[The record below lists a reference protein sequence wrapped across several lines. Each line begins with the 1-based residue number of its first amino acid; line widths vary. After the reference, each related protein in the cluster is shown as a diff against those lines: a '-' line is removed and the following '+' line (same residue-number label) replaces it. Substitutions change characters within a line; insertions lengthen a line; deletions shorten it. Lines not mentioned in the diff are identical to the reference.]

1 MFRHLGSVVAK
12 HGRLPNYMHNK
23 EKAFARALRTS
34 SYPQARQASYLP
46 KNPFDT
52 EKAKEQ
58 MEREGYSPEDS
69 IEMNI
74 QSTLPLER
82 EDKEM
87 KELEKRRIRALNSV
101 DLWSHVVS
109 CGIAILRSTP
119 YQEMQ
124 KNGIKAVVNVQIN
137 AMQEKIREN
146 RQEIQKALEQRIAQR
161 REFEEY
167 KKLQSQNVSFV

>member
-1 MFRHLGSVVAK
+1 MFRHLSRAVVK
-12 HGRLPNYMHNK
+12 HSKFPNYMDNK

-34 SYPQARQASYLP
+34 SYRQAPYIP
-46 KNPFDT
+46 QNPFDT

-58 MEREGYSPEDS
+58 MEHEGYSPEDS
-69 IEMNI
+69 IEMNM

-137 AMQEKIREN
+137 AMQDKLREN

-161 REFEEY
+161 RAFEEY